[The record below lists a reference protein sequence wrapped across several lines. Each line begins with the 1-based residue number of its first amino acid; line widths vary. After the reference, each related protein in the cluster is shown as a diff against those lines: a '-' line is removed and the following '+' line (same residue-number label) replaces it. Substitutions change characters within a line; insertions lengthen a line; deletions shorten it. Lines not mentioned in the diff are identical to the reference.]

1 MDLPRKLWIEKE
13 DQNEQTKKMMPT
25 KNGLNL
31 YKQQIGKIDNII
43 CINNNNSVKANFLF
57 LLFFFRLFFSFTKFY
72 CFLLKKLMFSHS
84 LADKSLLYPLNE
96 HQQKRMN
103 PIWI

>member
-13 DQNEQTKKMMPT
+13 DQNEQTNEEKKT
-25 KNGLNL
+25 GLNL
-31 YKQQIGKIDNII
+31 YKQWLEKMDNII

-57 LLFFFRLFFSFTKFY
+57 LYIFFAIGYSFLFTKFN

-84 LADKSLLYPLNE
+84 LADKLLLDPLNE
-96 HQQKRMN
+96 QQQKRLN